1 MSRVVGWKVVPKSGK
16 AAGEVGVTPAFEF
29 SPAEEALFAKVSSE
43 YAGMVEGSPKPVGAS
58 PQLFGSICERILSL
72 YSVPLPKARV
82 ELVSQAAFHTFGGY
96 GCVDFL
102 LSKKDYEEVSF
113 VGTEKPLYVFSR
125 RDCAWHPTNCYI
137 CSERFATSVANR
149 MAQKSGKRLSFA
161 TPRLDAQL
169 SDGERLHAACPPI
182 SPSGVSFSIRLFPQS
197 KMTVPDLVNA
207 KMLSAKAAAFLWFA
221 MQSDCSA
228 VVCGN
233 TGGGK
238 TTLLN
243 AMCDLIGMRE
253 RLILVEDTPELSP
266 SQSHVARLVAA
277 RAPMSDLIKD
287 TLRMRPDRVIV
298 GEVRNAE
305 DSRALFDCLL
315 SGQARG
321 TYSTFHSDSAQECLD
336 RMRLLGAT
344 EHDLGA
350 LDLIAC
356 ARRIPVYDISRK
368 AGTEVRRVT
377 EICEVFPKGG
387 VATPRQIF
395 SYSAGNGRLDFLGL
409 KKSGLS
415 AKIRACLSN
424 VRERDFGAEWKRRER
439 FLCSK
444 AHGGPFAEEVEKYLY
459 GNHGKPGN
467 DSETGK

>member
-1 MSRVVGWKVVPKSGK
+1 
-16 AAGEVGVTPAFEF
+16 
-29 SPAEEALFAKVSSE
+29 
-43 YAGMVEGSPKPVGAS
+43 
-58 PQLFGSICERILSL
+58 
-72 YSVPLPKARV
+72 
-82 ELVSQAAFHTFGGY
+82 
-96 GCVDFL
+96 
-102 LSKKDYEEVSF
+102 
-113 VGTEKPLYVFSR
+113 
-125 RDCAWHPTNCYI
+125 
-137 CSERFATSVANR
+137 
-149 MAQKSGKRLSFA
+149 
-161 TPRLDAQL
+161 
-169 SDGERLHAACPPI
+169 
-182 SPSGVSFSIRLFPQS
+182 
-197 KMTVPDLVNA
+197 
-207 KMLSAKAAAFLWFA
+207 
-221 MQSDCSA
+221 
-228 VVCGN
+228 
-233 TGGGK
+233 
-238 TTLLN
+238 
-243 AMCDLIGMRE
+243 
-253 RLILVEDTPELSP
+253 
-266 SQSHVARLVAA
+266 
-277 RAPMSDLIKD
+277 MSDLIKD

-424 VRERDFGAEWKRRER
+424 VRGRDFGAEWKRRER